1 MVSLIYLGKENPIS
15 YKTVFGMDGFD
26 RHDTDGGNQTA
37 DSASDIKVYP
47 ESASGC
53 LINDL
58 GKLLNMNPDFYRRRI
73 RRIRTAAI
81 AVGLSA
87 ICLIAIF
94 LIPDDSNPVFQNF
107 FSALFGFFL
116 GLASSVYEKFRKWA
130 DRVNQTM
137 KDAEGRM
144 PIWEAIYKNSIFYD
158 ECFITLPAARV
169 SPTWAQRAWIKI
181 RFPSLGAAG
190 VFLETERK
198 VSRMFSLE
206 ERSRAVELYLTTP
219 MTTAQVVECLGYPTR
234 QCLERWLAMD
244 PRYAGR
250 MAKPIIPLETRRKA
264 IEPVLGGMQQK
275 QAAKQLGVSVG
286 AVHNWVRAYRRGGMA
301 ALQPRNQNA
310 AQGGKSASVRPRG
323 GADAGGGDDV
333 EALRRRVEELE
344 SGERVDAG
352 GGGGSQKKTQAPTC
366 GACRTGRRRC

>member
-1 MVSLIYLGKENPIS
+1 MMVSLIYLGKENPIS
-15 YKTVFGMDGFD
+15 YKTVFGMDAFD

-94 LIPDDSNPVFQNF
+94 LIPSESNPVFQNF

-116 GLASSVYEKFRKWA
+116 GLASSAYEKFRKWA
-130 DRVNQTM
+130 ERVNQTM
-137 KDAEGRM
+137 KDAEGSM

-181 RFPSLGAAG
+181 RFPSLSRKWHKYFRNGMTEPG
-190 VFLETERK
+190 LQPLSNERK
-198 VSRMFSLE
+198 
-206 ERSRAVELYLTTP
+206 
-219 MTTAQVVECLGYPTR
+219 
-234 QCLERWLAMD
+234 
-244 PRYAGR
+244 
-250 MAKPIIPLETRRKA
+250 RRKRLHYLESLSRCVFML
-264 IEPVLGGMQQK
+264 EPYQATLDYLLDYSDKILGEKIRQDKILKG
-275 QAAKQLGVSVG
+275 
-286 AVHNWVRAYRRGGMA
+286 Y
-301 ALQPRNQNA
+301 LQPV
-310 AQGGKSASVRPRG
+310 GGIYIY
-323 GADAGGGDDV
+323 
-333 EALRRRVEELE
+333 
-344 SGERVDAG
+344 
-352 GGGGSQKKTQAPTC
+352 QKNVGK
-366 GACRTGRRRC
+366 

>member
-1 MVSLIYLGKENPIS
+1 MMVSLIYLGKENPIS
-15 YKTVFGMDGFD
+15 YKTVFGMDAFD

-73 RRIRTAAI
+73 RRIRPAAI

-94 LIPDDSNPVFQNF
+94 LIPSESNPVFQNF

-116 GLASSVYEKFRKWA
+116 GLASSAYEKFRKWA
-130 DRVNQTM
+130 ERVNQTM
-137 KDAEGRM
+137 KDAEGSM

-181 RFPSLGAAG
+181 RFPSLS
-190 VFLETERK
+190 RK
-198 VSRMFSLE
+198 WHKYFRNGMAEPGLKPFPLIYDSSQSEQKKFSI
-206 ERSRAVELYLTTP
+206 RWRHWFNKR
-219 MTTAQVVECLGYPTR
+219 ECR
-234 QCLERWLAMD
+234 
-244 PRYAGR
+244 
-250 MAKPIIPLETRRKA
+250 
-264 IEPVLGGMQQK
+264 
-275 QAAKQLGVSVG
+275 KQLHYLESLSRCIFILEPYQATLDYLLDYSDKILGEKIRQDKILKG
-286 AVHNWVRAYRRGGMA
+286 Y
-301 ALQPRNQNA
+301 LQPVEGIYIYQKNV
-310 AQGGKSASVRPRG
+310 GK
-323 GADAGGGDDV
+323 
-333 EALRRRVEELE
+333 
-344 SGERVDAG
+344 
-352 GGGGSQKKTQAPTC
+352 
-366 GACRTGRRRC
+366 

>member
-15 YKTVFGMDGFD
+15 YKTVFGMDAFD

-73 RRIRTAAI
+73 RRIRPAAI

-94 LIPDDSNPVFQNF
+94 LIPSESNPVFQNF

-116 GLASSVYEKFRKWA
+116 GLASSAYEKFRKWA
-130 DRVNQTM
+130 ERVNQTM
-137 KDAEGRM
+137 KDAEGSM

-181 RFPSLGAAG
+181 RFPSLS
-190 VFLETERK
+190 RK
-198 VSRMFSLE
+198 WHKYFRNGMAEPGLKSFPLIYDSSQSEQKKFSI
-206 ERSRAVELYLTTP
+206 RWRHWFNKR
-219 MTTAQVVECLGYPTR
+219 ECR
-234 QCLERWLAMD
+234 
-244 PRYAGR
+244 
-250 MAKPIIPLETRRKA
+250 
-264 IEPVLGGMQQK
+264 
-275 QAAKQLGVSVG
+275 KQL
-286 AVHNWVRAYRRGGMA
+286 HY
-301 ALQPRNQNA
+301 
-310 AQGGKSASVRPRG
+310 
-323 GADAGGGDDV
+323 
-333 EALRRRVEELE
+333 LE
-344 SGERVDAG
+344 SLSRCIFILEPYQATLDYLLAYSPKIIGKEIRKDKILKGYIPVNDEVYVYQKNVD
-352 GGGGSQKKTQAPTC
+352 K
-366 GACRTGRRRC
+366 

>member
-15 YKTVFGMDGFD
+15 YKTVFGMDAFD

-73 RRIRTAAI
+73 RRIRPAAI

-94 LIPDDSNPVFQNF
+94 LIPSESNPVFQNF

-116 GLASSVYEKFRKWA
+116 GLASSAYEKFRKWA
-130 DRVNQTM
+130 ERVNQTM
-137 KDAEGRM
+137 KDAEGSM

-181 RFPSLGAAG
+181 RFPSLS
-190 VFLETERK
+190 RK
-198 VSRMFSLE
+198 WHKYFRN
-206 ERSRAVELYLTTP
+206 
-219 MTTAQVVECLGYPTR
+219 
-234 QCLERWLAMD
+234 
-244 PRYAGR
+244 R
-250 MAKPIIPLETRRKA
+250 MAEPGLKPFPLIYDSSQSE
-264 IEPVLGGMQQK
+264 QK
-275 QAAKQLGVSVG
+275 KFSIRWRHWFNKRECRKQL
-286 AVHNWVRAYRRGGMA
+286 HY
-301 ALQPRNQNA
+301 
-310 AQGGKSASVRPRG
+310 
-323 GADAGGGDDV
+323 
-333 EALRRRVEELE
+333 LE
-344 SGERVDAG
+344 SLSRCIFILEPYQATLDYLLAYSPKIIGKEIRKDKILKGYIPVNDEVYVYQKNVD
-352 GGGGSQKKTQAPTC
+352 K
-366 GACRTGRRRC
+366 

>member
-15 YKTVFGMDGFD
+15 YKTVFGMDAFD

-73 RRIRTAAI
+73 RRIRPAAI

-94 LIPDDSNPVFQNF
+94 LIPSESNPVFQNF

-116 GLASSVYEKFRKWA
+116 GLASSAYEKFRKWA
-130 DRVNQTM
+130 ERVNQTM
-137 KDAEGRM
+137 KDAEGSM

-181 RFPSLGAAG
+181 RFPSLS
-190 VFLETERK
+190 RK
-198 VSRMFSLE
+198 WHKYFRNGMAEPGLKPFPLIYDSSQSEQKKFSI
-206 ERSRAVELYLTTP
+206 RWRHWFNKR
-219 MTTAQVVECLGYPTR
+219 ECR
-234 QCLERWLAMD
+234 
-244 PRYAGR
+244 
-250 MAKPIIPLETRRKA
+250 
-264 IEPVLGGMQQK
+264 
-275 QAAKQLGVSVG
+275 KQL
-286 AVHNWVRAYRRGGMA
+286 HY
-301 ALQPRNQNA
+301 
-310 AQGGKSASVRPRG
+310 
-323 GADAGGGDDV
+323 
-333 EALRRRVEELE
+333 LE
-344 SGERVDAG
+344 SLSRCIFILEPYQATLDYLLAYSPKIIVKEIRKDKILKGYIPVNDEVYVYQKNVD
-352 GGGGSQKKTQAPTC
+352 K
-366 GACRTGRRRC
+366 

>member
-1 MVSLIYLGKENPIS
+1 MMVSLIYLGKENPIS
-15 YKTVFGMDGFD
+15 YKTVFGMDAFD

-73 RRIRTAAI
+73 RRIRPAAI

-94 LIPDDSNPVFQNF
+94 LIPSESNPVFQNF

-116 GLASSVYEKFRKWA
+116 GLASSAYEKFRKWA
-130 DRVNQTM
+130 ERVNKTM
-137 KDAEGRM
+137 KDAEGSM

-181 RFPSLGAAG
+181 RFPSLS
-190 VFLETERK
+190 RK
-198 VSRMFSLE
+198 WHKYFRNGMAEPGLKPFPLIYDSSQSEQKKFSI
-206 ERSRAVELYLTTP
+206 RWRHWFNKR
-219 MTTAQVVECLGYPTR
+219 ECR
-234 QCLERWLAMD
+234 
-244 PRYAGR
+244 
-250 MAKPIIPLETRRKA
+250 
-264 IEPVLGGMQQK
+264 
-275 QAAKQLGVSVG
+275 KQL
-286 AVHNWVRAYRRGGMA
+286 HY
-301 ALQPRNQNA
+301 
-310 AQGGKSASVRPRG
+310 
-323 GADAGGGDDV
+323 
-333 EALRRRVEELE
+333 LE
-344 SGERVDAG
+344 SLSRCIFILEPYQATLDYLLAYSPKIIGKEIRKDKILKGYIPVNDEVYVYQKNVD
-352 GGGGSQKKTQAPTC
+352 K
-366 GACRTGRRRC
+366 

>member
-1 MVSLIYLGKENPIS
+1 MMVSLIYLGKENPIS
-15 YKTVFGMDGFD
+15 YKTVFGMDAFD

-73 RRIRTAAI
+73 RRIRPAAI

-94 LIPDDSNPVFQNF
+94 LIPSESNPVFQNF

-116 GLASSVYEKFRKWA
+116 GLASSAYEKFRKWA
-130 DRVNQTM
+130 ERVNQTM
-137 KDAEGRM
+137 KDAEGSM

-181 RFPSLGAAG
+181 RFPSLS
-190 VFLETERK
+190 RK
-198 VSRMFSLE
+198 WHKYFRNGMAEPGLKPFPLIYDSSQSEQKKFSI
-206 ERSRAVELYLTTP
+206 RWRHWFNKR
-219 MTTAQVVECLGYPTR
+219 ECR
-234 QCLERWLAMD
+234 
-244 PRYAGR
+244 
-250 MAKPIIPLETRRKA
+250 
-264 IEPVLGGMQQK
+264 
-275 QAAKQLGVSVG
+275 KQL
-286 AVHNWVRAYRRGGMA
+286 HY
-301 ALQPRNQNA
+301 
-310 AQGGKSASVRPRG
+310 
-323 GADAGGGDDV
+323 
-333 EALRRRVEELE
+333 LE
-344 SGERVDAG
+344 SLSRCIFILEPYQATLDYLLAYSPKIIGKEIRKDKILKGYIPVNDEVYVY
-352 GGGGSQKKTQAPTC
+352 QKM
-366 GACRTGRRRC
+366 

>member
-1 MVSLIYLGKENPIS
+1 MMVSLIYLGKENPIS
-15 YKTVFGMDGFD
+15 YKTVFGMDGFN
-26 RHDTDGGNQTA
+26 RHDADGGNQTA
-37 DSASDIKVYP
+37 DSTDDTKAYP
-47 ESASGC
+47 ESASGY

-73 RRIRTAAI
+73 RRIRPAAI

-144 PIWEAIYKNSIFYD
+144 PIWEVIYKNSIFYD

-181 RFPSLGAAG
+181 RFPSLSRKWHKYFRNGMTEPG
-190 VFLETERK
+190 LQPLSNERK
-198 VSRMFSLE
+198 
-206 ERSRAVELYLTTP
+206 
-219 MTTAQVVECLGYPTR
+219 
-234 QCLERWLAMD
+234 
-244 PRYAGR
+244 
-250 MAKPIIPLETRRKA
+250 RRKRLHYLESLSRCVFTL
-264 IEPVLGGMQQK
+264 EPY
-275 QAAKQLGVSVG
+275 QATLDYLLDYS
-286 AVHNWVRAYRRGGMA
+286 
-301 ALQPRNQNA
+301 
-310 AQGGKSASVRPRG
+310 
-323 GADAGGGDDV
+323 
-333 EALRRRVEELE
+333 RRVIGEEIRKDKILKGYIPADDE
-344 SGERVDAG
+344 VYVC
-352 GGGGSQKKTQAPTC
+352 QKNVGK
-366 GACRTGRRRC
+366 

>member
-15 YKTVFGMDGFD
+15 YKTVFGMDAFD
-26 RHDTDGGNQTA
+26 RHDTDGGNQTT

-73 RRIRTAAI
+73 RRIRPAAI

-94 LIPDDSNPVFQNF
+94 LIPSESNPVFQNF

-116 GLASSVYEKFRKWA
+116 GLASSAYEKFRKWA
-130 DRVNQTM
+130 ERVNQTM
-137 KDAEGRM
+137 KDAEGSM

-181 RFPSLGAAG
+181 RFPSLS
-190 VFLETERK
+190 RK
-198 VSRMFSLE
+198 WHKYFRNGMAEPGLKPFPLIYDSSQSEQKKFSI
-206 ERSRAVELYLTTP
+206 RWRHWFNKR
-219 MTTAQVVECLGYPTR
+219 ECR
-234 QCLERWLAMD
+234 
-244 PRYAGR
+244 
-250 MAKPIIPLETRRKA
+250 
-264 IEPVLGGMQQK
+264 
-275 QAAKQLGVSVG
+275 KQL
-286 AVHNWVRAYRRGGMA
+286 HY
-301 ALQPRNQNA
+301 
-310 AQGGKSASVRPRG
+310 
-323 GADAGGGDDV
+323 
-333 EALRRRVEELE
+333 LE
-344 SGERVDAG
+344 SLSRCIFILEPYQATLDYLLAYSPKIIGKEIRKDKILKGYIPVNDEVYVYQKNVD
-352 GGGGSQKKTQAPTC
+352 K
-366 GACRTGRRRC
+366 

>member
-15 YKTVFGMDGFD
+15 YKTVFGMDAFD

-73 RRIRTAAI
+73 RRIRPAAI

-94 LIPDDSNPVFQNF
+94 LIPSESNPVFQNF

-116 GLASSVYEKFRKWA
+116 GLASSAYEKFRKWA
-130 DRVNQTM
+130 ERVNQTM
-137 KDAEGRM
+137 KDAEGSM

-181 RFPSLGAAG
+181 RFPSLS
-190 VFLETERK
+190 RK
-198 VSRMFSLE
+198 WHKFFRNGMAEPGLKPFPLIYDSSQSEQKKFSI
-206 ERSRAVELYLTTP
+206 RWRHWFNKR
-219 MTTAQVVECLGYPTR
+219 ECR
-234 QCLERWLAMD
+234 
-244 PRYAGR
+244 
-250 MAKPIIPLETRRKA
+250 
-264 IEPVLGGMQQK
+264 
-275 QAAKQLGVSVG
+275 KQL
-286 AVHNWVRAYRRGGMA
+286 HY
-301 ALQPRNQNA
+301 
-310 AQGGKSASVRPRG
+310 
-323 GADAGGGDDV
+323 
-333 EALRRRVEELE
+333 LE
-344 SGERVDAG
+344 SLSRCIFILEPYQATLDYLLAYSPKIIGKEIRKDKILKGYIPVNDEVYVYQKNVD
-352 GGGGSQKKTQAPTC
+352 K
-366 GACRTGRRRC
+366 

>member
-15 YKTVFGMDGFD
+15 YKTVFGMDAFD

-73 RRIRTAAI
+73 RRIRPAAI

-94 LIPDDSNPVFQNF
+94 LIPSESNPVFQNF

-116 GLASSVYEKFRKWA
+116 GLASSAYEKFRKWA
-130 DRVNQTM
+130 ERVNQTM
-137 KDAEGRM
+137 KDAEGSM

-181 RFPSLGAAG
+181 RFPSLS
-190 VFLETERK
+190 RK
-198 VSRMFSLE
+198 WHKYFRNGMAEPGLKPFPLIYDSSQSEQKKFSI
-206 ERSRAVELYLTTP
+206 RWRHWFNKG
-219 MTTAQVVECLGYPTR
+219 ECR
-234 QCLERWLAMD
+234 
-244 PRYAGR
+244 
-250 MAKPIIPLETRRKA
+250 
-264 IEPVLGGMQQK
+264 
-275 QAAKQLGVSVG
+275 KQL
-286 AVHNWVRAYRRGGMA
+286 HY
-301 ALQPRNQNA
+301 
-310 AQGGKSASVRPRG
+310 
-323 GADAGGGDDV
+323 
-333 EALRRRVEELE
+333 LE
-344 SGERVDAG
+344 SLSRCIFILEPYQATLDYLLAYSPKIIGKEIRKDKILKGYIPVNDEVYVYQKNVD
-352 GGGGSQKKTQAPTC
+352 K
-366 GACRTGRRRC
+366 

>member
-1 MVSLIYLGKENPIS
+1 
-15 YKTVFGMDGFD
+15 MDAFD

-73 RRIRTAAI
+73 RRIRPAAI

-94 LIPDDSNPVFQNF
+94 LIPSESNPVFQNF

-116 GLASSVYEKFRKWA
+116 GLASSAYEKFRKWA
-130 DRVNQTM
+130 ERVNQTM
-137 KDAEGRM
+137 KDAEGSM

-181 RFPSLGAAG
+181 RFPSLS
-190 VFLETERK
+190 RK
-198 VSRMFSLE
+198 WHKYFRNGMAEPGLKSFPLIYDSSQSEQKKFSI
-206 ERSRAVELYLTTP
+206 RWRHWFNKR
-219 MTTAQVVECLGYPTR
+219 ECR
-234 QCLERWLAMD
+234 
-244 PRYAGR
+244 
-250 MAKPIIPLETRRKA
+250 
-264 IEPVLGGMQQK
+264 
-275 QAAKQLGVSVG
+275 KQL
-286 AVHNWVRAYRRGGMA
+286 HY
-301 ALQPRNQNA
+301 
-310 AQGGKSASVRPRG
+310 
-323 GADAGGGDDV
+323 
-333 EALRRRVEELE
+333 LE
-344 SGERVDAG
+344 SLSRCIFILEPYQATLDYLLAYSPKIIGKEIRKDKILKGYIPVNDEVYVYQKNVD
-352 GGGGSQKKTQAPTC
+352 K
-366 GACRTGRRRC
+366 

>member
-15 YKTVFGMDGFD
+15 YKTVFGMDAFD

-73 RRIRTAAI
+73 RRIRPAAI

-94 LIPDDSNPVFQNF
+94 LIPSESNPVFQNF

-116 GLASSVYEKFRKWA
+116 GLASSAYEKFRKWA
-130 DRVNQTM
+130 ERVNQTM
-137 KDAEGRM
+137 KDAEGSM

-181 RFPSLGAAG
+181 RFPSLS
-190 VFLETERK
+190 RK
-198 VSRMFSLE
+198 WHKYFRNGMAEPGLKPFPLIYDSSQSEQKKFSI
-206 ERSRAVELYLTTP
+206 RWRHWFNKR
-219 MTTAQVVECLGYPTR
+219 ECR
-234 QCLERWLAMD
+234 
-244 PRYAGR
+244 
-250 MAKPIIPLETRRKA
+250 
-264 IEPVLGGMQQK
+264 
-275 QAAKQLGVSVG
+275 KQL
-286 AVHNWVRAYRRGGMA
+286 HY
-301 ALQPRNQNA
+301 
-310 AQGGKSASVRPRG
+310 
-323 GADAGGGDDV
+323 
-333 EALRRRVEELE
+333 LE
-344 SGERVDAG
+344 SLSRCIFILEPYQATLDYLLAYSPKIIGKEIRKDKILKGYIPVNDEVYVY
-352 GGGGSQKKTQAPTC
+352 QKM
-366 GACRTGRRRC
+366 

>member
-15 YKTVFGMDGFD
+15 YKTVFGMDAFD

-73 RRIRTAAI
+73 RRIRPAAI

-94 LIPDDSNPVFQNF
+94 LIPSESNPVFQNF

-116 GLASSVYEKFRKWA
+116 GLASSAYEKFRKWA
-130 DRVNQTM
+130 ERVNQTM
-137 KDAEGRM
+137 KDAEGSM

-181 RFPSLGAAG
+181 RFPSLS
-190 VFLETERK
+190 RK
-198 VSRMFSLE
+198 WHKYFRNGMAEPGLKPFPLIYDSSQSEQKKFSI
-206 ERSRAVELYLTTP
+206 RWRHWFNKR
-219 MTTAQVVECLGYPTR
+219 ECR
-234 QCLERWLAMD
+234 
-244 PRYAGR
+244 
-250 MAKPIIPLETRRKA
+250 
-264 IEPVLGGMQQK
+264 
-275 QAAKQLGVSVG
+275 KQL
-286 AVHNWVRAYRRGGMA
+286 HY
-301 ALQPRNQNA
+301 
-310 AQGGKSASVRPRG
+310 
-323 GADAGGGDDV
+323 
-333 EALRRRVEELE
+333 LE
-344 SGERVDAG
+344 SLSRCIFILGPYQATLDYLLAYSPKIIGKEIRKDKILKGYIPVNDEVYVYQKNVD
-352 GGGGSQKKTQAPTC
+352 K
-366 GACRTGRRRC
+366 

>member
-1 MVSLIYLGKENPIS
+1 MMVSLIYLGKENPIS
-15 YKTVFGMDGFD
+15 YKTVFGMDAFD

-73 RRIRTAAI
+73 RRIRPAAI

-94 LIPDDSNPVFQNF
+94 LIPSESNPVFQNF

-116 GLASSVYEKFRKWA
+116 GLASSAYEKFRKWA
-130 DRVNQTM
+130 ERVNQTM
-137 KDAEGRM
+137 KDAEGSM

-181 RFPSLGAAG
+181 RFPSLS
-190 VFLETERK
+190 RK
-198 VSRMFSLE
+198 WHKYFRNGMAEPGLKSFPLIYDSSQSEQKKFSI
-206 ERSRAVELYLTTP
+206 RWRHWFNKR
-219 MTTAQVVECLGYPTR
+219 ECR
-234 QCLERWLAMD
+234 
-244 PRYAGR
+244 
-250 MAKPIIPLETRRKA
+250 
-264 IEPVLGGMQQK
+264 
-275 QAAKQLGVSVG
+275 KQL
-286 AVHNWVRAYRRGGMA
+286 HY
-301 ALQPRNQNA
+301 
-310 AQGGKSASVRPRG
+310 
-323 GADAGGGDDV
+323 
-333 EALRRRVEELE
+333 LE
-344 SGERVDAG
+344 SLSRCIFILEPYQATLDYLLAYSPKIIGKEIRKDKILKGYIPVNDEVYVYQKNVD
-352 GGGGSQKKTQAPTC
+352 K
-366 GACRTGRRRC
+366 

>member
-15 YKTVFGMDGFD
+15 YKTVFGMDAFD

-73 RRIRTAAI
+73 RRIRPAAI

-94 LIPDDSNPVFQNF
+94 LIPSESNPVFQNF

-116 GLASSVYEKFRKWA
+116 GLASSAYEKFRKWA
-130 DRVNQTM
+130 ERVNQTM
-137 KDAEGRM
+137 KDAEGSM

-181 RFPSLGAAG
+181 RFPSLS
-190 VFLETERK
+190 RK
-198 VSRMFSLE
+198 WHKYFRNGMAEPGLKSFPLIYDSSQSEQKKFSI
-206 ERSRAVELYLTTP
+206 RWRHWFNKR
-219 MTTAQVVECLGYPTR
+219 ECR
-234 QCLERWLAMD
+234 
-244 PRYAGR
+244 
-250 MAKPIIPLETRRKA
+250 
-264 IEPVLGGMQQK
+264 
-275 QAAKQLGVSVG
+275 KQL
-286 AVHNWVRAYRRGGMA
+286 HY
-301 ALQPRNQNA
+301 
-310 AQGGKSASVRPRG
+310 
-323 GADAGGGDDV
+323 
-333 EALRRRVEELE
+333 LE
-344 SGERVDAG
+344 SLSRCIFILEPYQATLDYLLAYSPKIIGKEIRKDKILKGYIPVNYEVYVYQKNVD
-352 GGGGSQKKTQAPTC
+352 K
-366 GACRTGRRRC
+366 

>member
-15 YKTVFGMDGFD
+15 YKTVFGMDAFD

-73 RRIRTAAI
+73 RRIRPAAI

-94 LIPDDSNPVFQNF
+94 LIPSESNPVFQNF

-116 GLASSVYEKFRKWA
+116 GLASSAYEKFRKWA
-130 DRVNQTM
+130 ERVNQTM
-137 KDAEGRM
+137 KDAEGSM

-169 SPTWAQRAWIKI
+169 SPIWAQRAWIKI
-181 RFPSLGAAG
+181 RFPSLS
-190 VFLETERK
+190 RK
-198 VSRMFSLE
+198 WHKYFRNGMAEPGLKPFPLIYDSSQSEQKKFSI
-206 ERSRAVELYLTTP
+206 RWRHWFNKR
-219 MTTAQVVECLGYPTR
+219 ECR
-234 QCLERWLAMD
+234 
-244 PRYAGR
+244 
-250 MAKPIIPLETRRKA
+250 
-264 IEPVLGGMQQK
+264 
-275 QAAKQLGVSVG
+275 KQL
-286 AVHNWVRAYRRGGMA
+286 HY
-301 ALQPRNQNA
+301 
-310 AQGGKSASVRPRG
+310 
-323 GADAGGGDDV
+323 
-333 EALRRRVEELE
+333 LE
-344 SGERVDAG
+344 SLSRCIFILEPYQATLDYLLAYSPKIIGKEIRKDKILKGYIPVNDEVYVY
-352 GGGGSQKKTQAPTC
+352 QKM
-366 GACRTGRRRC
+366 

>member
-1 MVSLIYLGKENPIS
+1 MMVSLIYLAKENPIS
-15 YKTVFGMDGFD
+15 YKTVFGMDAFD

-73 RRIRTAAI
+73 RRIRPAAI

-94 LIPDDSNPVFQNF
+94 LIPSESNPVFQNF

-116 GLASSVYEKFRKWA
+116 GLASSAYEKFRKWA
-130 DRVNQTM
+130 ERVNQTM
-137 KDAEGRM
+137 KDAEGSM

-181 RFPSLGAAG
+181 RFPSLS
-190 VFLETERK
+190 RK
-198 VSRMFSLE
+198 WHKYFRNGMAEPGLKPFPLIYDSSQSEQKKFSI
-206 ERSRAVELYLTTP
+206 RWRHWFNKR
-219 MTTAQVVECLGYPTR
+219 ECR
-234 QCLERWLAMD
+234 
-244 PRYAGR
+244 
-250 MAKPIIPLETRRKA
+250 
-264 IEPVLGGMQQK
+264 
-275 QAAKQLGVSVG
+275 KQL
-286 AVHNWVRAYRRGGMA
+286 HY
-301 ALQPRNQNA
+301 
-310 AQGGKSASVRPRG
+310 
-323 GADAGGGDDV
+323 
-333 EALRRRVEELE
+333 LE
-344 SGERVDAG
+344 SLSRCIFILEPYQATLDYLLAYSPKIIGKEIRKDKILKGYIPVNDEVYVYQKNVD
-352 GGGGSQKKTQAPTC
+352 K
-366 GACRTGRRRC
+366 